1 MINIT
6 IIWSGSDLMTIEA
19 TGHSGYAESGHD
31 IVCAV
36 VSALTGNI
44 LNGLKLINVDYK
56 SNIDENIPHFSVTMS
71 KDISSA
77 KMKEAQIIMKSAY
90 LGLKDAFDSFPK
102 YIKIKE
108 KHND

>member
-6 IIWSGSDLMTIEA
+6 IIWSKDDLMTIEA

-44 LNGLKLINVDYK
+44 LNGLKLINADFK
-56 SNIDENIPHFSVTMS
+56 SNIDENIPHFSVTIS
-71 KDISSA
+71 KDIDKS
-77 KMKEAQIIMKSAY
+77 KMKDAQIIMKTAY
-90 LGLKDAFDSFPK
+90 LGLKDAYDSFPK